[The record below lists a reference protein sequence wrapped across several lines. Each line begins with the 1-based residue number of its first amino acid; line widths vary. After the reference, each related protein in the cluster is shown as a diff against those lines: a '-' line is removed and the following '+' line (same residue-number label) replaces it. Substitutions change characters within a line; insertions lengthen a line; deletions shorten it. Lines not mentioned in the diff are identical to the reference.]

1 MNDDPSALWGSVVT
15 TVGATVAL
23 LVAFGVEL
31 TDQQVQAVLGVFA
44 AVGPL
49 VTALLIRRTAWRP
62 SSVRRAVAEAAARG
76 EFPPDLGL

>member
-1 MNDDPSALWGSVVT
+1 MTDDPSALWGAVVAL
-15 TVGATVAL
+15 VGAVVAL

-31 TDQQVQAVLGVFA
+31 TDQQVQAILGLFA

-76 EFPPDLGL
+76 EVPTDLGL